1 MNANVSLP
9 LEARARAEV
18 DDGELVVSVCRT
30 LDDIMQALAVRAVVY
45 MGEQACPYAEEY
57 DGNDF
62 AGATHL
68 ILRRD
73 GEPIGTLRIRWFA
86 DFAKTE
92 RVAVRREHRRG
103 RATLM
108 LILAAK
114 RLAERKNYRLL
125 LGYGQLR
132 LVPFWQQYFNAK
144 ILPGRERF
152 VISDHDYVEMLVEAQ
167 PPANAITLETDPMV
181 ILRPE
186 GAWDEPGPLDRSASR
201 PATNIGAQ
209 SR

>member
-1 MNANVSLP
+1 MTANVCLP
-9 LEARARAEV
+9 LEARAPAEV
-18 DDGELVVSVCRT
+18 DEGQLVVSVCRK
-30 LDDIMQALAVRAVVY
+30 LDDIMQAIAVRALVY
-45 MGEQACPYAEEY
+45 MGEQACPYEEEY

-68 ILRRD
+68 LLRRD

-92 RVAVRREHRRG
+92 RVAVRREYRGG

-114 RLAERKNYRLL
+114 KLAERKNYRML
-125 LGYGQLR
+125 LGYGQVR
-132 LVPFWQQYFNAK
+132 LIPFWAQYFNAR
-144 ILPGRERF
+144 ILRERDRF
-152 VISDHDYVEMLVEAQ
+152 VVSDHDYVEMVVEAQ
-167 PPANAITLETDPMV
+167 PPPNAITLDTEPMV

-186 GAWDEPGPLDRSASR
+186 GAWDEPGPLDRSAHR
-201 PATNIGAQ
+201 TATNPGAQ

>member
-1 MNANVSLP
+1 MTAPVRLP
-9 LEARARAEV
+9 LEARAPAEV
-18 DDGELVVSVCRT
+18 DEGELVVSVCRT
-30 LDDIMQALAVRAVVY
+30 LDDIMRAIAVRALVY
-45 MGEQACPYAEEY
+45 MGEQACPYEEEY

-68 ILRRD
+68 LLRRD

-92 RVAVRREHRRG
+92 RVAVRREYRGG

-114 RLAERKNYRLL
+114 KLAERKNYKKL
-125 LGYGQLR
+125 LGYGQVR
-132 LVPFWQQYFNAK
+132 LIPFWAQYFNAH
-144 ILPGRERF
+144 LLRERDRF
-152 VISDHDYVEMLVEAQ
+152 VVSDHDYVEMVVEAQ
-167 PPANAITLETDPMV
+167 PPSDAITLDTEPMV

-186 GAWDEPGPLDRSASR
+186 GAWDEPGPLDRSAAR
-201 PATNIGAQ
+201 AATNPGAL